1 MSQSLVSFRDVS
13 RDFRAIDGTVSVLK
27 DINFEVE
34 PGSFTIIYGPSGSGK
49 TTILNMILGLL
60 PPTKGDVTVA
70 GQDLYNLSQDGRAK
84 FRAAH
89 YGVVS
94 QVNNWILSMNVQENV
109 ALPLYLSGT
118 PRHEALKKAAVSIER
133 VGLAKY
139 MRYNPAVLSVGQQ
152 QRISM
157 ARATVKT
164 PQLLIADEPT
174 GNLDTTNGDM
184 IMQLM
189 TGFRNH
195 DNTTVILVTHNLDY
209 LSLSSHRLFLK
220 DGVLSIDEGG
230 YQSEAERRRMLMTSF
245 LEVNKTAEAAP
256 AKVSVKAP
264 VKRSLKKGGKR
275 GRT

>member
-1 MSQSLVSFRDVS
+1 MSQPLASFRNVS

-60 PPTKGDVTVA
+60 PPTKGDVVVA
-70 GQDLYNLSQDGRAK
+70 GQSLYNLSQDGRAK

-94 QVNNWILSMNVQENV
+94 QVNNWVLSMNVQENV

-118 PRHEALKKAAVSIER
+118 PRHEALKKAAASIER

-139 MRYNPAVLSVGQQ
+139 MRYNPAVLSIGQQ

-189 TGFRNH
+189 TSFRNH
-195 DNTTVILVTHNLDY
+195 ENTTVILVTHNLDY

-230 YQSEAERRRMLMTSF
+230 YQSEEERRRMLMTSF
-245 LEVNKTAEAAP
+245 LEVNKAAEAQTA
-256 AKVSVKAP
+256 KAP
-264 VKRSLKKGGKR
+264 LKKGGKR
-275 GRT
+275 G

>member
-1 MSQSLVSFRDVS
+1 MSQALVEFQKVS
-13 RDFRAIDGTVSVLK
+13 RDFRAVDGTISVLK
-27 DINFEVE
+27 DINFKVE
-34 PGSFTIIYGPSGSGK
+34 TGSFTIIYGPSGSGK

-60 PPTKGDVTVA
+60 PPTKGDVVVS
-70 GQDLYNLSQDGRAK
+70 GEKLYGLTQDGRAK

-89 YGVVS
+89 YGIVS

-118 PRHEALKKAAVSIER
+118 PRHKAMRKAADSIER
-133 VGLAKY
+133 VGLTKY
-139 MRYNPAVLSVGQQ
+139 MHYNPAVLSVGQQ

-164 PQLLIADEPT
+164 PRLLIADEPT

-189 TGFRNH
+189 TSFRNH
-195 DNTTVILVTHNLDY
+195 ENTTVILVTHNLSY

-220 DGVLSIDEGG
+220 DGVLSVDEGG
-230 YQSEAERRRMLMTSF
+230 FQLEEERRRMLMTSF
-245 LEVNKTAEAAP
+245 LEANKTDTTQQGMA
-256 AKVSVKAP
+256 SV
-264 VKRSLKKGGKR
+264 KKGGKR
-275 GRT
+275 G

>member
-1 MSQSLVSFRDVS
+1 MSQALVEFQKVS
-13 RDFRAIDGTVSVLK
+13 RDFRAVDDTVSVLK
-27 DINFEVE
+27 DIAFKVE
-34 PGSFTIIYGPSGSGK
+34 TGSFTIIYGPSGSGK

-60 PPTKGDVTVA
+60 PPTKGDVVVS
-70 GQDLYNLSQDGRAK
+70 GEKLYGLTQDGRAK

-118 PRHEALKKAAVSIER
+118 PRHKAMRKAADSIER
-133 VGLAKY
+133 VGLTKY
-139 MRYNPAVLSVGQQ
+139 MHYNPAVLSVGQQ

-164 PQLLIADEPT
+164 PRLLIADEPT

-189 TGFRNH
+189 TSFRNH
-195 DNTTVILVTHNLDY
+195 ENTTVILVTHNLSY

-220 DGVLSIDEGG
+220 DGVLSVDEGG
-230 YQSEAERRRMLMTSF
+230 FQLEEERRRMLMTSF
-245 LEVNKTAEAAP
+245 LEANKTDTAQQGKAA
-256 AKVSVKAP
+256 SV
-264 VKRSLKKGGKR
+264 KKGGKR
-275 GRT
+275 G

>member
-1 MSQSLVSFRDVS
+1 
-13 RDFRAIDGTVSVLK
+13 
-27 DINFEVE
+27 
-34 PGSFTIIYGPSGSGK
+34 
-49 TTILNMILGLL
+49 
-60 PPTKGDVTVA
+60 
-70 GQDLYNLSQDGRAK
+70 
-84 FRAAH
+84 
-89 YGVVS
+89 
-94 QVNNWILSMNVQENV
+94 VNNWVLSMNVQENV

-118 PRHEALKKAAVSIER
+118 PRHEALKKAAASIER

-139 MRYNPAVLSVGQQ
+139 MRYNPAVLSIGQQ

-189 TGFRNH
+189 TSFRNH
-195 DNTTVILVTHNLDY
+195 ENTTVILVTHNLDY

-230 YQSEAERRRMLMTSF
+230 YQSEEERRRMLMTSF
-245 LEVNKTAEAAP
+245 LEVNKAAEAQTA
-256 AKVSVKAP
+256 KAP
-264 VKRSLKKGGKR
+264 LKKGGKR
-275 GRT
+275 G